1 MNIMEIGFNALQSIG
16 TSYSIK
22 LNEKEAIVFEEDSS
36 YKVEKSDSEKLQDN
50 IDKEES
56 KKTEKSKSTDELS
69 QEEKQLVQDLQS
81 RDTEVRGHE
90 AAHQGAGGGMT
101 GGASFTYQQGPD
113 RRMYAIGGE
122 VSISIPTGS
131 TPQESIRNARQAIAA
146 AMAPSD
152 PSGQDFSVASSAM
165 VMMMKAEQQKAKELQ
180 EEILGKETYKNEAQI
195 STNDKESNGIDIP
208 T

>member
-1 MNIMEIGFNALQSIG
+1 MEIGFNSLQSIG

-22 LNEKEAIVFEEDSS
+22 LNEKEALVFEEDAS
-36 YKVEKSDSEKLQDN
+36 YKVKKSNSEKLQDKT
-50 IDKEES
+50 DKEES
-56 KKTEKSKSTDELS
+56 KKTEKSKSTNELS

-113 RRMYAIGGE
+113 GRMYAIGGE
-122 VSISIPTGS
+122 VSISIPAGS
-131 TPQESIRNARQAIAA
+131 TPQETIRNARQTIAA

-180 EEILGKETYKNEAQI
+180 DEILGQETYKNKAKQNSVDE
-195 STNDKESNGIDIP
+195 KESYGIDIP
-208 T
+208 S